1 MYTSFPNT
9 HNNAVCTLENGP
21 AISIGKIQNCPIM
34 VKKWKKKK
42 GKIRPKMTCHEKMKK
57 KKKKNGSGQAA
68 FIKK

>member
-34 VKKWKKKK
+34 VKKWEKK
-42 GKIRPKMTCHEKMKK
+42 EKLDQK
-57 KKKKNGSGQAA
+57 
-68 FIKK
+68 